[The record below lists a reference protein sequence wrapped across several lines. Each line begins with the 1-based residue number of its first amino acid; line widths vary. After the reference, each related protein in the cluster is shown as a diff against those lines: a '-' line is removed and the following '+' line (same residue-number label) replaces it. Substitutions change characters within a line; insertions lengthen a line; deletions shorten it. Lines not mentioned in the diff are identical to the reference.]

1 MDLAVNHALDR
12 ARLGLLDLDRL
23 DMVDLAG
30 GRRFGDVNRAPAQ
43 NRATCRAGRQ
53 FRQCHPNRHDHRS
66 R

>member
-30 GRRFGDVNRAPAQ
+30 GRRFGDVNRARPE
-43 NRATCRAGRQ
+43 
-53 FRQCHPNRHDHRS
+53 PRHLPRRPPVS
-66 R
+66 PMPS